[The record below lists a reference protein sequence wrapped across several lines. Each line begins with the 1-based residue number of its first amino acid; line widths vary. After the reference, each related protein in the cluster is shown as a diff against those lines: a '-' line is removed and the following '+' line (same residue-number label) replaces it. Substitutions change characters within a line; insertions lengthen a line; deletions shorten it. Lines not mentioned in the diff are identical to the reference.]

1 MYRQRHSSFVH
12 SIFSGIRLDPFFKIC
27 VRRNH
32 LIEDA
37 LIAVCYH
44 ASFLPQA
51 SFLSIEDNLFCLA
64 RISRYRTTS

>member
-44 ASFLPQA
+44 TSFLLKQVF
-51 SFLSIEDNLFCLA
+51 FL
-64 RISRYRTTS
+64 

>member
-37 LIAVCYH
+37 LISVCYL
-44 ASFLPQA
+44 FLYKRQ
-51 SFLSIEDNLFCLA
+51 FILSSWNIKVWNTQL
-64 RISRYRTTS
+64 I